1 MPSKHRLLN
10 MLRAGLASE
19 EQSLRQRRRL
29 VKLAGLIV
37 LAIFAVAFLGFVLI
51 ASPGRL
57 SGGEIGVLAAVGAV
71 LFGSRLIGAAKRIG
85 SFRWRR

>member
-1 MPSKHRLLN
+1 MPLKHRLLN
-10 MLRAGLASE
+10 LLRAPLAPE

-29 VKLAGLIV
+29 VKIAGL
-37 LAIFAVAFLGFVLI
+37 LLAAIFGVVFLGFVLF

-57 SGGEIGVLAAVGAV
+57 SGGELGVLAAVGAV

-85 SFRWRR
+85 WFRWRR